1 LAGLIILDASTL
13 IGYLDEQ
20 DALHERAE
28 RALLAHAADAF
39 CASVVTLAEVL
50 VGPAR
55 RGRVS
60 LVQQA
65 LSDLMVVPVEPR
77 TGDEATLAELRART
91 TLKLPD
97 CCVLSSARLMH
108 ADILSFDERL
118 LSAAK
123 TEGIPIALHDPD
135 S

>member
-1 LAGLIILDASTL
+1 MIVLDASTL
-13 IGYLDEQ
+13 IGFLDEQ

-28 RALLAHAADAF
+28 RAFLAHAADAF
-39 CASVVTLAEVL
+39 CASVVTLADVL

-55 RGRVS
+55 QGRVS

-65 LSDLMVVPVEPR
+65 LADLMIVPIELR

-97 CCVLSSARLMH
+97 CCVLASARTMH

-123 TEGIPIALHDPD
+123 SERIPIADA
-135 S
+135 